1 MSTSKL
7 IILKIIIFTILLSLE
22 KNTNGQ
28 QIIEG
33 IHYETGHPVRIIVNN
48 GIIENV
54 IALDNAVS
62 DRLVYIAPGFFDN
75 QVNGFTGISSS
86 FGEVYLTYEG
96 IEEST
101 AELWK
106 EGVTTYLPTLTTN
119 SIEVLTRNFKLL
131 SKALNDKKLLGSIP
145 GFHLEGPYIS
155 SEEGYRGSHPTQ
167 FIKPPDWEEFLKL
180 YKASGD
186 RIFQITMAPETEGA
200 LDFISNC
207 SRKGI
212 VVALGHH
219 NADMRIVS
227 AAIDR
232 GAKIATHL
240 GNGAANMLNRHNNP
254 LWPQL
259 ADDRLNI
266 SIICD
271 SFHLLPEE
279 IRVFYKVKG
288 AEKTII
294 TSDVTQYATLGPG
307 IYKTST
313 GEELELT
320 TNRMLR
326 YPAQDVLYGS
336 VSSIS
341 KGVGYVMRVTGC
353 TLGEAFRMASSNPAR
368 LYNLNDRGVL
378 EPGKRADIILFTI
391 KDYQLDIEKTWVQG
405 KLVYEK

>member
-1 MSTSKL
+1 MNTSVSIML
-7 IILKIIIFTILLSLE
+7 RMIILTILFFLV

-28 QIIEG
+28 HVIEG
-33 IHYETGHPVRIIVNN
+33 IHYQTGYPVQVIVNN

-54 IALDNAVS
+54 VTLDKAV
-62 DRLVYIAPGFFDN
+62 DDHPVYIAPGLFDN
-75 QVNGFTGISSS
+75 QVNGYAGISSS
-86 FGEVYLTYEG
+86 FGETYLTYEG
-96 IEEST
+96 IEKST
-101 AELWK
+101 EELWK

-155 SEEGYRGSHPTQ
+155 SEDGYRGSHPAQ

-219 NADMRIVS
+219 NADMRTVS

-232 GAKIATHL
+232 GAKIATHF
-240 GNGAANMLNRHNNP
+240 GNGAANMINRHNNP

-288 AEKTII
+288 SEKTII
-294 TSDVTQYATLGPG
+294 TSDVTQFATLGPG

-320 TNRMLR
+320 TDRMLR

-341 KGVGYVMRVTGC
+341 KGVGYVMRTTGC

-391 KDYQLDIEKTWVQG
+391 KDYQLDIKKTWVQG